1 MGGAGSKEP
10 TRLLHLPDEL
20 LVMVARAL
28 LHVDPQVDAQ
38 AVCRLA
44 ASSTSL
50 RRLVRGH
57 AVVVAE
63 LQAARAMLT
72 RLRQHELLVA
82 AGRARAD
89 AALPFERSDYKHVA
103 QQLPAPE
110 TEINLHGCQWR
121 DAEAE
126 TRGQAVACSLQ
137 LRGSLATLLLG
148 ANSVQGARG
157 RAVACL
163 LQVSGSLNTLGLMGC
178 NIGVEGARALAEA
191 IRTNSSLAM
200 LSLNDNNIGDE
211 GARAI
216 ADAIRADGPL
226 TTLYLQGNNIGD
238 EGARAIADAIRASS
252 SLAKLLL
259 STNDIGDVGAEAIG
273 EALRANGSVATLG
286 LACNRIGFD
295 AKQSLRDAVRGREGF
310 VLSV

>member
-1 MGGAGSKEP
+1 MGVAESKEP

-28 LHVDPQVDAQ
+28 LHVDPQADAQ

-44 ASSTSL
+44 AASTSL

-57 AVVVAE
+57 AVVMAE

-72 RLRQHELLVA
+72 RLRQQELLVA
-82 AGRARAD
+82 ACRILAD

-126 TRGQAVACSLQ
+126 TRG
-137 LRGSLATLLLG
+137 
-148 ANSVQGARG
+148 
-157 RAVACL
+157 RAVARL
-163 LQVSGSLNTLGLMGC
+163 LQVSGTLNSLGLMGC

-216 ADAIRADGPL
+216 AAAIRADGPL
-226 TTLYLQGNNIGD
+226 TTLYLQGNSIGD
-238 EGARAIADAIRASS
+238 EGARAIAEAIRASS
-252 SLAKLLL
+252 SLVKLLL
-259 STNDIGDVGAEAIG
+259 STNDIGNVGAEAIG